1 MPIFEYTCNQCRR
14 TFSALV
20 GVVAN
25 ASPPACPRCGSDD
38 LKKLVSRFARVR
50 SEDEAMDAL
59 ADAADS
65 ADLDDPRTLRRFMKE
80 MGKGMDDEMGGED
93 VDEMIEQAMDD
104 EASGESAGDTTTG
117 GFDQ

>member
-25 ASPPACPRCGSDD
+25 ARPPACPKCGSDD

-93 VDEMIEQAMDD
+93 VDEMIEQAMDE
-104 EASGESAGDTTTG
+104 EAGGESAGDATTG
-117 GFDQ
+117 EYDQ